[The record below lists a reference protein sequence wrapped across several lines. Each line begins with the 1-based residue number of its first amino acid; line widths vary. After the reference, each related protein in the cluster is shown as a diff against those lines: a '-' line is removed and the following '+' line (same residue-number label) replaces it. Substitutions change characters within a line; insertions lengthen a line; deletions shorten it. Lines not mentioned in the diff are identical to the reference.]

1 MKIGIIA
8 AMEEELSLLVGS
20 LGNCS
25 EIQFGQFKYY
35 TSEINGVQVALFL
48 CGIGKVNASV
58 GTTLLIDK
66 LKPDCLINTGVAGG
80 IQDNIQVGDI
90 VVSSEVRHHD
100 ADATAFDYEFGQIP
114 RMPPAFVADE
124 RLLTMARQVSMN
136 NPTVRTHYGPVVSG
150 DSFIHDANQVEKITE
165 RFPNTM
171 AVEMEGAAIAQTSYL
186 FGIPF
191 VLIRSISDKVQEDGS
206 SVTYTQCLEQAAENS
221 VKMVLG
227 LLNCLK
233 EEKTWKE

>member
-1 MKIGIIA
+1 
-8 AMEEELSLLVGS
+8 MEEELSLLVGT
-20 LGNCS
+20 LGNCR

-35 TSEINGVQVALFL
+35 TTEMDGMQVALFL

-80 IQDNIQVGDI
+80 IQEDIQVGDI

-114 RMPPAFVADE
+114 KMPPAFAADE
-124 RLLTMARQVSMN
+124 RLVTMARHVSMN
-136 NPTVRTHYGPVVSG
+136 DHNVRTHYGPVVSG
-150 DSFIHDANQVEKITE
+150 DSFIHETNQVEKITE

-191 VLIRSISDKVQEDGS
+191 VLIRSISDKVQENGS